1 MVGTDRRAVRPSGAP
16 GGRAL
21 PKGRFRIALRYIF

>member
-1 MVGTDRRAVRPSGAP
+1 MSQVVGTDRWAVRYISGAP

-21 PKGRFRIALRYIF
+21 PKRWIFN